1 MQSEKETEIKRDP
14 TLIVSRESVAQGQ
27 GLDPVRYCRSE
38 GDQGQR
44 KEEGEEKKRR
54 NFKALV
60 KTRCVHY

>member
-1 MQSEKETEIKRDP
+1 MQSEKETEIKREP

-60 KTRCVHY
+60 KTR